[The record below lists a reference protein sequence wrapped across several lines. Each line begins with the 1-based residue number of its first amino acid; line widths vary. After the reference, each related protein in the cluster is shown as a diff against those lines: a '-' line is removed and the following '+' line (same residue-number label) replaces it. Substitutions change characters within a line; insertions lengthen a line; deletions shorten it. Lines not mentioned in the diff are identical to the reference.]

1 MTDTI
6 TEKRVS
12 LSQVVECVSHS
23 TAGALVTF
31 EGIVRNH
38 SKDTSGR
45 IRSIDHL
52 EYEAYAPMA
61 SQEMTR
67 VINEVQTRWDVRC
80 AAVHRIGRLQ
90 IGETAVAIAVSA
102 SHRDAAFEACRYA
115 IDRIKQTVPIW
126 KKEFASDGYWWVESP
141 IDTPPTT
148 IMASSNEDA
157 SLSVS

>member
-1 MTDTI
+1 MIDTI
-6 TEKRVS
+6 TDRTLS
-12 LSQVVECVSHS
+12 LSGVVECVSHS
-23 TAGALVTF
+23 TAGAVVTF

-38 SKDTSGR
+38 SKDTSGKT
-45 IRSIDHL
+45 RSIDYL
-52 EYEAYAPMA
+52 EYEAYTPMA
-61 SQEMTR
+61 RREMTR
-67 VINEVQTRWDVRC
+67 VIEEVQARWDVRC
-80 AAVHRIGRLQ
+80 AAVHRIGKLQ

-141 IDTPPTT
+141 VDTPA
-148 IMASSNEDA
+148 ASAVTNRTDDV